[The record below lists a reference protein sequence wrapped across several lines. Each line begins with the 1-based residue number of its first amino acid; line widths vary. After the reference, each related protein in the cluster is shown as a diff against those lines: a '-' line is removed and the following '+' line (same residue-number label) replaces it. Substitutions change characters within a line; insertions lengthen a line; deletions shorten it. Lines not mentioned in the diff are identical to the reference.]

1 MMKIGGMQTLTLI
14 DYPGAVAATIFLLGC
29 NLRCHFCHNPELVL
43 ADDAAEILK
52 VKEVIDFLKTRRE
65 FLDGVCITGGEPT
78 IWRDLPD
85 FIDKI
90 KGMGFKVKLDTN
102 GTNYKMLSDLIKQK
116 RIDYVAMDIKAPW
129 DKYEQVVGRKVNI
142 AQIKKSAHL
151 LLSGAVEYEFR
162 STILPAL
169 HKKEDLIAMAKQ
181 IKGAKRYY
189 LQQFKPFAKMVDK
202 EYKKAASFKSVDLQ
216 KIRGKIKTWF
226 EFCQIRENL

>member
-43 ADDAAEILK
+43 GDEAAEKLNA
-52 VKEVIDFLKTRRE
+52 KEIFDFLQSRRE
-65 FLDGVCITGGEPT
+65 FLEGVCITGGEPT

-90 KGMGFKVKLDTN
+90 KEMGFKVKLDTN
-102 GTNYKMLSDLIKQK
+102 GTNYKMLGDLINQK
-116 RIDYVAMDIKAPW
+116 KIDYVAMDIKAPW

-142 AQIKKSAHL
+142 VQIKKSAHL
-151 LLSGAVEYEFR
+151 LLSGSVDYEFR
-162 STILPAL
+162 STVLPVL
-169 HKKEDLIAMAKQ
+169 HKKEDLIAMARQ

-202 EYKKAASFKSVDLQ
+202 EYKNAVSYKSVDLQ
-216 KIRGKIKTWF
+216 KIKNQIKQWF
-226 EFCQIRENL
+226 EVCQIRENL